1 MRQWRLSL
9 RNFRQSN
16 QLVAGFEVHT
26 GNAAAT
32 LSYVADPIGDTTI
45 PLHIL
50 WDSNALR
57 TPSLDAVDGAARE
70 FREKYPRSS
79 YPELQANPV
88 NSPDFFR
95 KWAKESHQVRKT
107 ITTRFC
113 KRLVSLAEATP
124 RPKICY
130 PNP

>member
-88 NSPDFFR
+88 NSPDFSGSGRRRATRSEKRSPPGSVNVWFR
-95 KWAKESHQVRKT
+95 
-107 ITTRFC
+107 
-113 KRLVSLAEATP
+113 
-124 RPKICY
+124 
-130 PNP
+130 